1 MKSVIKTAVLSFIF
15 IFLVHNLYLFFKTNL
30 TVPKIK
36 DLVITSD
43 EKYSDIYDVIN
54 TQTNDEDNQPATQF
68 EEPEN
73 NTLNMKDQLKNYI
86 KNISVNNQEP
96 KDTTDLNSI

>member
-30 TVPKIK
+30 TVPKVK

-43 EKYSDIYDVIN
+43 EKYSDIYEVIN
-54 TQTNDEDNQPATQF
+54 TQTNEDTEPTTQF

-86 KNISVNNQEP
+86 KNISINNLEP
-96 KDTTDLNSI
+96 KDTTDINSI

>member
-15 IFLVHNLYLFFKTNL
+15 IFLIHNLYLFFKTNL
-30 TVPKIK
+30 TVPKVK

-54 TQTNDEDNQPATQF
+54 KQTNDEDSKPNIQF
-68 EEPEN
+68 EEQPE

-86 KNISVNNQEP
+86 KNISINNMEP
-96 KDTTDLNSI
+96 KDTTDINSI